1 MPAARKAAYAL
12 LPLSNLLSLPQKAP
26 PAASTPEKDGVRQ
39 YFLNGLSSDST
50 IALPL
55 TADFSDP
62 DIILSADGF
71 RVTLNGDNGWHWQ
84 SAWINRSIKLTAD
97 SPCAQL
103 EINMPYESLDS
114 LSRVHPQATV
124 ELAYTLYHLEPSQR
138 IATAANHFTLPGGL
152 ECRWPSGRRELFFR
166 IASECSAPLRLPGV
180 LVARIESAD
189 STCPPEQGEPPV
201 PAGLSAKYIHYGSDT
216 SLADFDP
223 SPVRDS
229 NLDFFDWSPPTPSAR
244 NPKELRH
251 VEFCRG
257 TPLTIRTGQ
266 YQSWFDLGPLG
277 EAHQATIQ
285 YDPYRVL
292 PDDKTPAPRP

>member
-1 MPAARKAAYAL
+1 
-12 LPLSNLLSLPQKAP
+12 
-26 PAASTPEKDGVRQ
+26 
-39 YFLNGLSSDST
+39 
-50 IALPL
+50 
-55 TADFSDP
+55 
-62 DIILSADGF
+62 
-71 RVTLNGDNGWHWQ
+71 
-84 SAWINRSIKLTAD
+84 
-97 SPCAQL
+97 
-103 EINMPYESLDS
+103 MPYESLDS

-138 IATAANHFTLPGGL
+138 IATAANRFTLPGGL

-292 PDDKTPAPRP
+292 PDDKTPHLDPEEIPGRENSNQLPSVSSDLNTAAVSLSNNCTRIGLPERRGAPDRSSSVAWQCDGSQSPCRAAAPAGRAPANL